1 MAHAIEW
8 DKTGEHVYEIG
19 VDHGVLY
26 PMEGG
31 QYVDGIPWNG
41 LINVTE
47 SPSGAESTKL
57 YADNIPYLTLRST
70 EEFGATIECY
80 TYPEEFDECNGA
92 AEVAKGVKIGQ
103 QYRKNFGLSYRT
115 KIGNDTENE
124 NHGYKLHL
132 IYGCSTN
139 PSEKAYQTINDSP
152 DAITFSYEITTNPI
166 NVEGQRPTATL
177 VIDSREINPK
187 ALAAIE
193 DILYGTPVSAQ
204 AEDGESGVAPRL
216 PLPDEIVAL
225 IEEIEANEVET
236 PSNPGEET
244 EGGTTPPTTTPDEG
258 GNEETGNEDNGK
270 PSTPEIGEGE
280 VDWPEE

>member
-1 MAHAIEW
+1 MAQHAIEW

-31 QYVDGIPWNG
+31 QYVDGVPWNG

-80 TYPEEFDECNGA
+80 TYPQEFDECNGST
-92 AEVAKGVKIGQ
+92 EVAKGVKIGQ
-103 QYRKNFGLSYRT
+103 QYRKNFGMSYRT

-139 PSEKAYQTINDSP
+139 PSEKGYQTINDSP

-166 NVEGQRPTATL
+166 NVEGKRPTATL

-187 ALAAIE
+187 ALEAIE

-204 AEDGESGVAPRL
+204 AEDGENGVAPRL

-225 IEEIEANEVET
+225 ITEIEENEVTT
-236 PSNPGEET
+236 PDNPGESV
-244 EGGTTPPTTTPDEG
+244 EGGITPG
-258 GNEETGNEDNGK
+258 GNTGGIE
-270 PSTPEIGEGE
+270 EGE
-280 VDWPEE
+280 VDFPED

>member
-1 MAHAIEW
+1 MAYGIEW

-31 QYVDGIPWNG
+31 QYVDGVPWNG

-70 EEFGATIECY
+70 EEFGATVECY
-80 TYPEEFDECNGA
+80 TYPPEFDECNGA
-92 AEVAKGVKIGQ
+92 AEVTKGVKIGQ
-103 QYRKNFGLSYRT
+103 QYRKNFGISYRT

-124 NHGYKLHL
+124 NLGYKLHL

-166 NVEGQRPTATL
+166 NVEGHRPTASLT
-177 VIDSREINPK
+177 IDSREINPK
-187 ALAAIE
+187 ALAVLE
-193 DILYGTPVSAQ
+193 EILYGTPVSAQ
-204 AEDGESGVAPRL
+204 AEDGEQGAAPRL
-216 PLPDEIVAL
+216 PLPDEIVTL
-225 IEEIEANEVET
+225 IEGIEMNEAASPEEPVTPPAGEESDASET
-236 PSNPGEET
+236 PGVGGEET
-244 EGGTTPPTTTPDEG
+244 NLPT
-258 GNEETGNEDNGK
+258 
-270 PSTPEIGEGE
+270 
-280 VDWPEE
+280 